1 MRRFVAA
8 LTLFF
13 SVLGPIGTGAQSAV
27 APTYEC
33 DGGANAAIVN
43 ACAVRWEAAN
53 IRAHV
58 AAGVYGGATPS
69 CLERTAWLL
78 DDMAGKW
85 LKRNAFNAYNGPWP
99 CGKHPAIA
107 KADDGVLAA
116 ACPNRV
122 WSYDNRGAAECS
134 PSRPQVA
141 QQQAPPP
148 PQPMRAMPAPAPTPF
163 DFDNLSN
170 IMASR
175 EHYFRWW
182 DGGSVDAG
190 DYHDRTV
197 SNSALFNGCTF
208 TIAYHEADTDG
219 RTWEQTWTGNLRLAN
234 PYAIT
239 AVTIP
244 ATPANWR
251 LRFETVGRAPNFG
264 YTGTTQPADANYA
277 VDIIFPYYPTLAIN
291 TLRAAILWCKSG

>member
-1 MRRFVAA
+1 MRWLVSSLALLLIAFAPVAM
-8 LTLFF
+8 
-13 SVLGPIGTGAQSAV
+13 SAQVAG

-58 AAGVYGGATPS
+58 AAGVYGGATPK

-78 DDMAGKW
+78 DDIAGKW

-122 WSYDNRGAAECS
+122 WSYDNRGAAGCS
-134 PSRPQVA
+134 PSRTQAA

-148 PQPMRAMPAPAPTPF
+148 RVTPTPGPTPF

-170 IMASR
+170 IMAGR
-175 EHYFRWW
+175 RHYFRWW

-197 SNSALFNGCTF
+197 SNSALFNNCNF
-208 TIAYHEADTDG
+208 TINYHESDTDG
-219 RTWEQTWTGNLRLAN
+219 RTWEQDWTGNLRLAN
-234 PYAIT
+234 AYGIS
-239 AVTIP
+239 AV
-244 ATPANWR
+244 ALASTPPNWR
-251 LRFETVGRAPNFG
+251 FRFETTGRAPNFG
-264 YTGTTQPADANYA
+264 YTGTSQPADANYA
-277 VDIIFPYYPTLAIN
+277 VDLIFPYYPTLAIN

>member
-1 MRRFVAA
+1 MRKLIAA
-8 LTLFF
+8 LIAFWIILPAMGRT
-13 SVLGPIGTGAQSAV
+13 QSAT
-27 APTYEC
+27 PTYEC
-33 DGGANAAIVN
+33 DGGSNVAIVN

-58 AAGVYGGATPS
+58 AAGAYGGATPK

-122 WSYDNRGAAECS
+122 WSYDNRGSAGCS
-134 PSRPQVA
+134 PSRTQVA
-141 QQQAPPP
+141 QQQAQPPT
-148 PQPMRAMPAPAPTPF
+148 RAMPAPASTPF
-163 DFDNLSN
+163 DFDYLSN

-175 EHYFRWW
+175 EHNFRWW

-197 SNSALFNGCTF
+197 SNSALFNSCTF
-208 TIAYHEADTDG
+208 TIAYHESDADG

-234 PYAIT
+234 PYAIS
-239 AVTIP
+239 AVAIA

-251 LRFETVGRAPNFG
+251 LRFETTGRAPNFG
-264 YTGTTQPADANYA
+264 YTGTTQPSDANYA
-277 VDIIFPYYPTLAIN
+277 VDLIFPYNPTLAIN
-291 TLRAAILWCKSG
+291 TLRAAILWCKSSS